1 MASNDNAKS
10 NLVQD
15 ARRSAKEARESF
27 EFDLKRRLGDQAK
40 ILSADDMGGLYEP
53 KRGLF
58 TSIDGKPRM
67 LTFDDILAFKA
78 AVKDIQR
85 MHGQHSKQVSGGI
98 LVKKVI
104 DLATPQDRERA
115 NKQIHTA
122 FPVVNRAGGVV
133 QFQTNAGPNSDVS
146 RHTVIVQFLSYDAAV
161 SSGLPAAEAA
171 KQLARGKVKYDCDCN
186 RHTFWFRYIASIGNF
201 NYGRAEDGFP
211 RIRNPK
217 LYGVACKHVVKVM
230 GTLGHAGTFNMF
242 AQRMIEHGRK
252 TLGGKQQIMTVKEQQ
267 AFIDKA
273 GAARKRDRTIKT
285 SEEKRLERA
294 AQPAQQ
300 RKAAEAAK
308 VRAANESLR
317 KTHAEKVNK
326 PVPLD
331 KKIKAMMKLGYSETA
346 ARIAITAAD
355 NAQG

>member
-1 MASNDNAKS
+1 MAANDQRS

-15 ARRSAKEARESF
+15 ARKAAKEAREAF
-27 EFDLKRRLGDQAK
+27 EFDLKRRLGDQDR
-40 ILSADDMGGLYEP
+40 ILSADDMGGLYDP
-53 KRGLF
+53 KRALF
-58 TSIDGKPRM
+58 TTIDGKPRM

-85 MHGQHSKQVSGGI
+85 MHGQHSKQASGGI

-104 DLATPQDRERA
+104 DLSTPQDRERA
-115 NKQIHTA
+115 NRQIHSVM
-122 FPVVNRAGGVV
+122 PIVNRGGVV
-133 QFQTNAGPNSDVS
+133 QFQTNSGPNSNVA
-146 RHTVIVQFLSYDAAV
+146 RHTVMVQFLAYDAAL
-161 SSGLPAAEAA
+161 SGGQPAHEAA
-171 KQLARGKVKYDCDCN
+171 KLLARGKVKYDCSCN
-186 RHTFWFRYIASIGNF
+186 RHTFWFRFIASIGNF

-230 GTLGHAGTFNMF
+230 GTLGHSGTFNNF
-242 AQRMIEHGRK
+242 AQRMIEYGRK
-252 TLGGKQQIMTVKEQQ
+252 TLSGKQQVMTVKEQQ
-267 AFIDKA
+267 AFLDKA
-273 GAARKRDRTIKT
+273 ASVRKRDRTIKT
-285 SEEKRLERA
+285 TEEKRLERA

-300 RKAAEAAK
+300 RKAVEAAK
-308 VRAANESLR
+308 VKAANDQLR
-317 KTHAEKVNK
+317 KTHAAKVNK

-331 KKIKAMMKLGYSETA
+331 KKIKAMMKLGYSEQA

>member
-1 MASNDNAKS
+1 MAGQDQGANI
-10 NLVQD
+10 VQD
-15 ARRSAKEARESF
+15 ARKSAKQAREAF

-53 KRGLF
+53 KRALF
-58 TSIDGKPRM
+58 TTIDGKPRM

-85 MHGQHSKQVSGGI
+85 MHGQHGKQASGGI

-122 FPVVNRAGGVV
+122 FPVVDRGGGVV

-146 RHTVIVQFLSYDAAV
+146 RHTVMVQFLSYDTALSGGDSAAN
-161 SSGLPAAEAA
+161 AA
-171 KQLARGKVKYDCDCN
+171 KLLARGKVKYDCDCN

-217 LYGVACKHVVKVM
+217 LYGVACKHVIKVM
-230 GTLGHAGTFNMF
+230 GMLGHAGTFSNF
-242 AQRMIEHGRK
+242 ARRMIEHGRK
-252 TLGGKQQIMTVKEQQ
+252 TLSGKQKVMTVKEQQ
-267 AFIDKA
+267 AFIDNAAK
-273 GAARKRDRTIKT
+273 ARKRDRTIKT
-285 SEEKRLERA
+285 TEEKRLERA

-300 RKAAEAAK
+300 RKAVEAAK
-308 VRAANESLR
+308 VRAANDSLR
-317 KTHAEKVNK
+317 KTHAAKVNK

-331 KKIKAMMKLGYSETA
+331 KKIKAMMKLGYSEQA

>member
-1 MASNDNAKS
+1 MAGKDQNRSDI
-10 NLVQD
+10 VQD
-15 ARRSAKEARESF
+15 ARKAAKQAREAF

-78 AVKDIQR
+78 AVKDIKR
-85 MHGQHSKQVSGGI
+85 LHGQHSPQASGGI

-104 DLATPQDRERA
+104 DLATSEDRERA
-115 NKQIHTA
+115 NKQIHMA
-122 FPVVNRAGGVV
+122 VPMSNRGGVV
-133 QFQTNAGPNSDVS
+133 QFQTNAGPNSNVS
-146 RHTVIVQFLSYDAAV
+146 RHTVMVQFLSYDTALASGDTAAN
-161 SSGLPAAEAA
+161 AA
-171 KQLARGKVKYDCDCN
+171 KLLARGKVKYDCDCN

-217 LYGVACKHVVKVM
+217 LYGIACKHVIKVM
-230 GTLGHAGTFNMF
+230 GTLGHAGTFNNF
-242 AQRMIEHGRK
+242 ARRMIEHGRK
-252 TLGGKQQIMTVKEQQ
+252 TLGGKQRVMTVKEQQ
-267 AFIDKA
+267 AFIDNA
-273 GAARKRDRTIKT
+273 ASARKRDRTIKT
-285 SEEKRLERA
+285 TEEKRLERA

-308 VRAANESLR
+308 VRAANDELR
-317 KTHAEKVNK
+317 RTHATKVNK

-331 KKIKAMMKLGYSETA
+331 KKIKAMMKLGYSEQA

>member
-1 MASNDNAKS
+1 MASKDQSGNV
-10 NLVQD
+10 VQD
-15 ARRSAKEARESF
+15 ARKAGKQAREAF

-85 MHGQHSKQVSGGI
+85 IHGQHSPQAAGGI
-98 LVKKVI
+98 LVKKVV
-104 DLATPQDRERA
+104 DLSTPEDRERA
-115 NKQIHTA
+115 NKEIHFA
-122 FPVVNRAGGVV
+122 VPVSNRAGVV
-133 QFQTNAGPNSDVS
+133 QFQTNSGPNSNVS
-146 RHTVIVQFLSYDAAV
+146 RHTVMVQFLSYDLAL
-161 SSGLPAAEAA
+161 SSGQPVAEAA
-171 KQLARGKVKYDCDCN
+171 KQLARGKIKYDCDCE
-186 RHTFWFRYIASIGNF
+186 RHTFWFRYIASVGNF

-217 LYGVACKHVVKVM
+217 LYGIACKHVLKVM
-230 GTLGHAGTFNMF
+230 GVLGHAGTFNNF
-242 AQRMIEHGRK
+242 ARRMIEHGRK
-252 TLGGKQQIMTVKEQQ
+252 TLSDKQKIMTVKEQQ
-267 AFIDKA
+267 EFIENAA
-273 GAARKRDRTIKT
+273 GARKRDRTVRT
-285 SEEKRLERA
+285 SEEKRLARA

-300 RKAAEAAK
+300 RRAAEAAK
-308 VRAANESLR
+308 VKAANDTLR
-317 KTHAEKVNK
+317 QTHAAKVNK

-331 KKIKAMMKLGYSETA
+331 KKIKAMMKLGYSEQA

>member
-1 MASNDNAKS
+1 MAGKDQGRADV
-10 NLVQD
+10 VQD
-15 ARRSAKEARESF
+15 ARKAGKQAREAF

-58 TSIDGKPRM
+58 TTIDGKPRM

-85 MHGQHSKQVSGGI
+85 MHGQHGKQASGGI

-104 DLATPQDRERA
+104 DLSTPQDRERA
-115 NKQIHTA
+115 NKQIHMA
-122 FPVVNRAGGVV
+122 VPMSNRGGVV
-133 QFQTNAGPNSDVS
+133 HFQTNAGPNSDVS
-146 RHTVIVQFLSYDAAV
+146 RHTVMVQFLSYDAAL
-161 SSGLPAAEAA
+161 SSGEPAAEAA

-217 LYGVACKHVVKVM
+217 LYGVACKHVIRVM
-230 GTLGHAGTFNMF
+230 GTLGHAGTFNNF
-242 AQRMIEHGRK
+242 ARKMIEHGRK
-252 TLGGKQQIMTVKEQQ
+252 TLGGKQRIMTVKEQQ
-267 AFIDKA
+267 AFIDN
-273 GAARKRDRTIKT
+273 AASARSRARTIKT

-317 KTHAEKVNK
+317 KTHAAKVNK

-331 KKIKAMMKLGYSETA
+331 KKIKAMMKLGYSEQA